1 MINAN
6 PSWGKAQPGYS
17 LIRVPGGWKTMYEI
31 APGDLVIT
39 PNNKTSTVLN
49 KYNHTDKPIYEITLL
64 DDRVVHCCEDH
75 LWSVYKNK
83 SKNME
88 VLSTKQIIQE
98 NRLLQEKRIYLPL
111 TSAISD
117 THKTHIIHPYVLGI
131 LLGDGGITSG
141 SVMVSSADE
150 EIINRVQELLPE
162 LCSITHASKYDYRIT
177 DSRQGKN
184 LITDELRRL
193 GLMGLG
199 SHDKFIPEEYMFDS
213 LENKLQLLQGLLDS
227 DGNIEISGKI
237 EFSSTSKKLMD
248 AFAELVYSI
257 GGSITISSRTTQYTH
272 NNERRLGR
280 VSYRG
285 RVSRIPWSIKTQLFY
300 VGRKKA
306 RIKEGK
312 WDSLGKIPIKSIE
325 KIENDDCFCIEI
337 DSEDKLYLT
346 DSYIVTHNTFTALAI
361 AGKLGQ
367 KTLVVT
373 HTVPLRNQ
381 WVKECEKVFGFKPG
395 IIGSGSFDISK
406 PVTVGNTQTLSRK
419 IPEISR
425 EFGTILLDEMHHTSS
440 PTFST
445 IIDKS
450 YARYKIGL
458 SGTLRR
464 KDGKHVVFRDYFG
477 DKIYVPPEENRMTP
491 VVHIYKTKIQFQ
503 QSGPWAIRVN
513 KLMSN
518 PEYVHLVAMIS
529 AKYAVQGHNVLTLA
543 DRVEFIEN
551 VVKLVGPN
559 GVAVTGKVKDE
570 RDLLISQVGTKYNM
584 LGGIQSIF
592 SEGISHSPFSC
603 LVLGTPVNNEPLL
616 EQLIGRVVRE
626 LKDKKN
632 PVIVD
637 INLTGHTAE
646 RQAMARMGHYMRK
659 GYKMETI
666 WI

>member
-1 MINAN
+1 MKAVLSNRIFLEVTDSYQRELEHLLTYKIPAYTEELPPEIIRTYSVIRPGLMSIPIGRIDLIPPSYEIVDKRVLAPTDFPKFGYELRASQNEVYEDISGNAMINAN
-6 PSWGKAQPGYS
+6 PSWGK
-17 LIRVPGGWKTMYEI
+17 
-31 APGDLVIT
+31 
-39 PNNKTSTVLN
+39 
-49 KYNHTDKPIYEITLL
+49 
-64 DDRVVHCCEDH
+64 
-75 LWSVYKNK
+75 
-83 SKNME
+83 
-88 VLSTKQIIQE
+88 
-98 NRLLQEKRIYLPL
+98 
-111 TSAISD
+111 
-117 THKTHIIHPYVLGI
+117 
-131 LLGDGGITSG
+131 
-141 SVMVSSADE
+141 
-150 EIINRVQELLPE
+150 
-162 LCSITHASKYDYRIT
+162 
-177 DSRQGKN
+177 
-184 LITDELRRL
+184 
-193 GLMGLG
+193 
-199 SHDKFIPEEYMFDS
+199 
-213 LENKLQLLQGLLDS
+213 
-227 DGNIEISGKI
+227 
-237 EFSSTSKKLMD
+237 
-248 AFAELVYSI
+248 
-257 GGSITISSRTTQYTH
+257 
-272 NNERRLGR
+272 
-280 VSYRG
+280 
-285 RVSRIPWSIKTQLFY
+285 
-300 VGRKKA
+300 
-306 RIKEGK
+306 
-312 WDSLGKIPIKSIE
+312 
-325 KIENDDCFCIEI
+325 
-337 DSEDKLYLT
+337 
-346 DSYIVTHNTFTALAI
+346 TFTALAI

-381 WVKECEKVFGFKPG
+381 WVKECEKVFRFKPG
-395 IIGSGSFDISK
+395 IIGSGSFDTSK

-425 EFGTILLDEMHHTSS
+425 EFGTLLLDEMHHTSS

-464 KDGKHVVFRDYFG
+464 KDGKHIVFRDYFG

-491 VVHIYKTKIQFQ
+491 VVHIYKTKVPFQ

-513 KLMSN
+513 KLMST

-584 LGGIQSIF
+584 LGGTQSIF

-626 LKDKKN
+626 LEGKKN

-646 RQAMARMGHYMRK
+646 KQAMARMGHYMRK